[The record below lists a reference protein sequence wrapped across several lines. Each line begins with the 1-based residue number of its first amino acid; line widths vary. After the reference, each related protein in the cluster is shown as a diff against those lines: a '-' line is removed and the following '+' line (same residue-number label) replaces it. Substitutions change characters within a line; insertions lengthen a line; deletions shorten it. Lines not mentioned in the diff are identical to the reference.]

1 MNHSGEIAGMK
12 KMLTRGLLAAA
23 VSTGFAA
30 QAQTVGAQ
38 AISKPD
44 PKLVVVISVDQ
55 FSANLYAQHRGEFT
69 GGLATLSSGIVY
81 PNGYQ
86 SHAFTETCPGHSTL
100 LTGKHPNK
108 TGISA
113 NDWYDRET
121 GKTVYCLADPTVT
134 PADDPKGRA
143 VSPANMVATTYGD
156 WLKAVSPSSRVF
168 GVSGKDRGAITMS
181 GHHADGQFW
190 YQPGFGFTTWVP
202 QGQTAEQRL
211 KPVAAFNAK
220 LAADLKKH
228 PYTWDY
234 DKASAKRCKAL
245 EASYET
251 GGRQWRAAL
260 PIPAATSDADKLRD
274 LYASPYTDQ
283 ATLELAQSLRE
294 TYGLGDGPQVDVL
307 TVSLSAT
314 DFIGHRYGTRGPEM
328 CDQITRLDERLGVFL
343 KSLDKVKGGVLVVL
357 AADHGGADFVE
368 RLAGEGYD
376 SQRVLGKP
384 WIAGLN
390 AQLRKDLDLSWDP
403 LKADGGIDQIYVVGP
418 DGRTPS
424 ITDRARVTAAALVLI
439 NKDPAVAEAYDSNAI
454 LTLAAAPADAFPEEL
469 SVAERLRRSAYPG
482 RVGDI
487 LVAFKPYRVPATA
500 GTTYVSTHGSPWDY
514 DRRVPILFWW
524 KGASPHERVL
534 PLDTVDI
541 APTLAGVTHV
551 TPPTDIDGVCRPL
564 AYGSHC

>member
-1 MNHSGEIAGMK
+1 
-12 KMLTRGLLAAA
+12 MLTCGVLAAA
-23 VSTGFAA
+23 VSVGLSA
-30 QAQTVGAQ
+30 QAQVVAQ
-38 AISKPD
+38 KPD
-44 PKLVVVISVDQ
+44 PKLVVVISIDQ
-55 FSANLYAQHRGEFT
+55 FSANLYAQHRGEFV
-69 GGLATLSSGIVY
+69 GGLKTLSQGIVY

-121 GKTVYCLADPTVT
+121 GKTVYCLADPSVT

-156 WLKAVSPSSRVF
+156 WLKDVSPKSRVF

-190 YQPGFGFTTWVP
+190 YQPGFGFTTYVRE
-202 QGQTAEQRL
+202 GQTAEDRL
-211 KPVAAFNAK
+211 KPVAALNAK

-234 DKASAKRCKAL
+234 AKDSAKRCKAL
-245 EASYET
+245 EADYVT
-251 GGRQWRAAL
+251 GDRKWRAAL
-260 PIPAATSDADKLRD
+260 PGPVAADDAGKLRD
-274 LYASPYTDQ
+274 LYASPFTDA

-294 TYGLGDGPQVDVL
+294 TYGLGDGPQIDVL
-307 TVSLSAT
+307 TISLSAT

-328 CDQITRLDERLGVFL
+328 CDQIARLDERLGAFL
-343 KSLDKVKGGVLVVL
+343 KSLDKVKGGVLVAL

-368 RLAGEGYD
+368 RLHDEGYD
-376 SQRVLGKP
+376 SERVIGKP
-384 WIAGLN
+384 WVAKLSAEVR
-390 AQLRKDLDLSWDP
+390 AQLGLSWEP
-403 LKADGGIDQIYVVGP
+403 VMADGGIDQLYVVGP
-418 DGRTPS
+418 DRKTPS
-424 ITDRARVTAAALVLI
+424 ITDRARITAAALTLI
-439 NKDPAVAEAYDSNAI
+439 KRDPAVADAFDSNAI
-454 LTLAAAPADAFPEEL
+454 LTMEPAPADAAIEEL
-469 SVAERLRRSAYPG
+469 SVAERVRRSVYPG

-487 LVAFKPYRVPATA
+487 LIAFKPNRVPATA
-500 GTTYVSTHGSPWDY
+500 GATYVSTHGSPWDY

-524 KGASPHERVL
+524 KGATPHERVL

-541 APTLAGVTHV
+541 APTIAAVTGVK
-551 TPPTDIDGVCRPL
+551 PPADVDGMCRPL
-564 AYGSHC
+564 VYGQAC

>member
-1 MNHSGEIAGMK
+1 MRSGEIARMK
-12 KMLTRGLLAAA
+12 KMLTCGVLAAA
-23 VSTGFAA
+23 VSVGLAA
-30 QAQTVGAQ
+30 QAET
-38 AISKPD
+38 KPD

-69 GGLATLSSGIVY
+69 GGLATLSRGIVY

-113 NDWYDRET
+113 NDWYDRAT
-121 GKTVYCLADPTVT
+121 GKTVYCLADPSVT
-134 PADDPKGRA
+134 LADDPKGRA

-156 WLKAVSPSSRVF
+156 WLKAVSPKSRVF

-181 GHHADGQFW
+181 GHQADGQFW
-190 YQPGFGFTTWVP
+190 YQPGFGFTTYVRE
-202 QGQTAEQRL
+202 GQTAEERL
-211 KPVAAFNAK
+211 KPVVALNAK

-228 PYTWDY
+228 PFTWDY
-234 DKASAKRCKAL
+234 AKDSAKRCKAL
-245 EASYET
+245 EADYET
-251 GGRQWRAAL
+251 GGRKWHAAL
-260 PIPAATSDADKLRD
+260 PIPTAADEAGKQRD
-274 LYASPYTDQ
+274 LYASPYTDA
-283 ATLELAQSLRE
+283 ATLELAQNLRE

-328 CDQITRLDERLGVFL
+328 CDQIARLDERLGAFL

-357 AADHGGADFVE
+357 AADHGGADFAE
-368 RLAGEGYD
+368 RLHDEGYD
-376 SQRVLGKP
+376 SERVLGKP

-390 AQLRKDLDLSWDP
+390 AQLRTDLGLSWDP
-403 LKADGGIDQIYVVGP
+403 LKADGGIDQVYVVGP
-418 DGRTPS
+418 DGKTPS
-424 ITDRARVTAAALVLI
+424 VTDRARITAAALVLI
-439 NKDPAVAEAYDSNAI
+439 KRDPAVAEAFDSNVI
-454 LTLAAAPADAFPEEL
+454 LTMEAAPADAYPEEI

-487 LVAFKPYRVPATA
+487 LVAFKPNRVPATA
-500 GTTYVSTHGSPWDY
+500 GLTYVSTHGSPWDY

-541 APTLAGVTHV
+541 APTIAAATGVK
-551 TPPTDIDGVCRPL
+551 PPADVDGVCRPL
-564 AYGSHC
+564 IYGQAC

>member
-1 MNHSGEIAGMK
+1 
-12 KMLTRGLLAAA
+12 MLTCGVLAAA
-23 VSTGFAA
+23 VSVGLSA
-30 QAQTVGAQ
+30 QAQVVAQ
-38 AISKPD
+38 KPD
-44 PKLVVVISVDQ
+44 PKLVVVISIDQ
-55 FSANLYAQHRGEFT
+55 FSANLYAQHRGEFV
-69 GGLATLSSGIVY
+69 GGLKTLSQGIVY

-121 GKTVYCLADPTVT
+121 GKTVYCLADPSVT

-156 WLKAVSPSSRVF
+156 WLKDVSPKSRVF

-190 YQPGFGFTTWVP
+190 YQPGFGFTTYVRD
-202 QGQTAEQRL
+202 GQTAEDRL
-211 KPVAAFNAK
+211 KPVAALNAK

-234 DKASAKRCKAL
+234 AKDSAKRCKAL
-245 EASYET
+245 EADYVT
-251 GGRQWRAAL
+251 GDRKWRAAL
-260 PIPAATSDADKLRD
+260 PGPVATDDAGKLRD
-274 LYASPYTDQ
+274 LYASPLTDA

-307 TVSLSAT
+307 TISLSAT

-328 CDQITRLDERLGVFL
+328 CDQIARLDARLGEFL
-343 KSLDKVKGGVLVVL
+343 KSLDKVKGGVLVAL

-368 RLAGEGYD
+368 RLHDEGYD
-376 SQRVLGKP
+376 SERVIGKP
-384 WIAGLN
+384 WVAKLSAEVR
-390 AQLRKDLDLSWDP
+390 AQLGLSWEP
-403 LKADGGIDQIYVVGP
+403 VMADGGIDQLYVVGP
-418 DGRTPS
+418 DRKTPS
-424 ITDRARVTAAALVLI
+424 ITDRARITAAALTLI
-439 NKDPAVAEAYDSNAI
+439 KRDPAVADAFDSNAI
-454 LTLAAAPADAFPEEL
+454 LTMEPAPADAAIEEL
-469 SVAERLRRSAYPG
+469 SVAERVRRSVYPG

-487 LVAFKPYRVPATA
+487 LIAFKPNRVPATA
-500 GTTYVSTHGSPWDY
+500 GATYVSTHGSPWDY

-524 KGASPHERVL
+524 KGATPHERVL

-541 APTLAGVTHV
+541 APTIAAATGVK
-551 TPPTDIDGVCRPL
+551 PPADVDGVCRPL
-564 AYGSHC
+564 VYGQAC

>member
-1 MNHSGEIAGMK
+1 MA
-12 KMLTRGLLAAA
+12 AAA
-23 VSTGFAA
+23 VSVGFAA
-30 QAQTVGAQ
+30 QAET
-38 AISKPD
+38 KPA

-113 NDWYDRET
+113 NDWYDRAT
-121 GKTVYCLADPTVT
+121 GKTVYCLADPSVIL
-134 PADDPKGRA
+134 ADDPKGRA

-156 WLKAVSPSSRVF
+156 WLKEVSPKSRVF

-181 GHHADGQFW
+181 GHQADGQFW
-190 YQPGFGFTTWVP
+190 YQPGFGFTTYVRE
-202 QGQTAEQRL
+202 GQTAEERL
-211 KPVAAFNAK
+211 KPVAALNAK

-228 PYTWDY
+228 PFTWDY
-234 DKASAKRCKAL
+234 AKDSAKRCKAL
-245 EASYET
+245 EADYET
-251 GGRQWRAAL
+251 GGRKWHAGL
-260 PIPAATSDADKLRD
+260 PIPTAADDAGKQRD
-274 LYASPYTDQ
+274 LYASPYTDA
-283 ATLELAQSLRE
+283 ATLELAQGLRE

-328 CDQITRLDERLGVFL
+328 CDQIARLDDRLGVFL

-357 AADHGGADFVE
+357 AADHGGADFAE
-368 RLAGEGYD
+368 RLHDEGYD
-376 SQRVLGKP
+376 SERVIGKP

-390 AQLRKDLDLSWDP
+390 AQLRTDLGLSWDP
-403 LKADGGIDQIYVVGP
+403 LKADGGIDQVYVVGP
-418 DGRTPS
+418 DGKMPS
-424 ITDRARVTAAALVLI
+424 IIDRARVAAAALVLI
-439 NKDPAVAEAYDSNAI
+439 KRDPAVAEAFDSNVI
-454 LTLAAAPADAFPEEL
+454 LTMEAAPADAYPEEI

-500 GTTYVSTHGSPWDY
+500 GLTYVSTHGSPWDY

-524 KGASPHERVL
+524 KGATPHERVL

-541 APTLAGVTHV
+541 APTIAAATGVK
-551 TPPTDIDGVCRPL
+551 PPADVDGVCRPL
-564 AYGSHC
+564 VYGQAC

>member
-1 MNHSGEIAGMK
+1 MNHSGEIARMK
-12 KMLTRGLLAAA
+12 KMLTCGVLAAA

-30 QAQTVGAQ
+30 HAST
-38 AISKPD
+38 ISAKPD

-55 FSANLYAQHRGEFT
+55 FSANLYAQHRPEFT

-113 NDWYDRET
+113 NDWYDRAT

-143 VSPANMVATTYGD
+143 VSPANLVATTYGD
-156 WLKAVSPSSRVF
+156 WLKAVSPKSRVF

-190 YQPGFGFTTWVP
+190 YQPGFGFTTWVAP
-202 QGQTAEQRL
+202 GDTAEARL

-228 PYTWDY
+228 PFTWDY
-234 DKASAKRCKAL
+234 AKDTAKRCKAL
-245 EASYET
+245 EADYET
-251 GGRQWRAAL
+251 GGRKWTASL
-260 PIPAATSDADKLRD
+260 PIPAATSDADKQRD
-274 LYASPYTDQ
+274 LYASPYTD
-283 ATLELAQSLRE
+283 AVTLELAQTLRE

-328 CDQITRLDERLGVFL
+328 CDQIARLDAGLGAFL

-368 RLAGEGYD
+368 RLHDEGFD
-376 SQRVLGKP
+376 SERVIGKP
-384 WIAGLN
+384 WVAKLS
-390 AQLRKDLDLSWDP
+390 AEVRKELDLSWEP
-403 LKADGGIDQIYVVGP
+403 VIADGGIDQLYVVGP
-418 DGRTPS
+418 DRKTPS
-424 ITDRARVTAAALVLI
+424 ITDRARITAAALAVI
-439 NKDPAVAEAYDSNAI
+439 KRDPAVADAFDSNAI
-454 LTLAAAPADAFPEEL
+454 LTMEPAPDDASPEEL
-469 SVAERLRRSAYPG
+469 SVAERVRRSVYPG

-487 LVAFKPYRVPATA
+487 LIAFKPSRTPATA
-500 GTTYVSTHGSPWDY
+500 GPTYVSTHGSPWDY

-524 KGASPHERVL
+524 KGATPHERVL

-541 APTLAGVTHV
+541 APTIAAATGV
-551 TPPTDIDGVCRPL
+551 TPPADVDGVCRPL
-564 AYGSHC
+564 VYGQRC

>member
-1 MNHSGEIAGMK
+1 
-12 KMLTRGLLAAA
+12 MLTRGLIAAA
-23 VSTGFAA
+23 LSFGCAA
-30 QAQTVGAQ
+30 HAAT
-38 AISKPD
+38 ISAKPD

-55 FSANLYAQHRGEFT
+55 FSANLYAQHRPDFAH
-69 GGLATLSSGIVY
+69 GLKTLSEGVVY

-113 NDWYDRET
+113 NDWYDLST
-121 GKTVYCLADPTVT
+121 GKTVYCLSDSSVT

-156 WLKAVSPSSRVF
+156 WLKATSPQSRVF

-181 GHHADGQFW
+181 GHNADGQFW
-190 YQPGFGFTTWVP
+190 YQPGFGFTTWVGA
-202 QGQTAEQRL
+202 GQTADSRL
-211 KPVAAFNAK
+211 KPVAAFNAR

-228 PYTWDY
+228 PFVWTYARET
-234 DKASAKRCKAL
+234 AHRCRAL
-245 EASYET
+245 EADYET
-251 GGRQWRAAL
+251 GGRQWRAGL
-260 PIPAATSDADKLRD
+260 PIPVATDEAGRQRD

-283 ATLELAQSLRE
+283 ATLALAQTLRE
-294 TYGLGDGPQVDVL
+294 SYGLGDGPQIDVL
-307 TVSLSAT
+307 TISLSAT
-314 DFIGHRYGTRGPEM
+314 DFIGHRWGTRGPEM
-328 CDQITRLDERLGVFL
+328 CDQLARLDQRLGVFL

-357 AADHGGADFVE
+357 AADHGGADFPE

-376 SQRVLGKP
+376 SDRVIGKP

-390 AQLRKDLDLSWDP
+390 AELRKTLGLSWDP

-418 DGRTPS
+418 DGKAPS
-424 ITDRARVTAAALVLI
+424 GADRARIATAALTLVRR
-439 NKDPAVAEAYDSNAI
+439 DPAVAEAFDSNAI
-454 LTLAAAPADAFPEEL
+454 LTLPPPPADTAIEEL
-469 SVAERLRRSAYPG
+469 SVAERVRRSAYPG

-487 LVAFKPYRVPATA
+487 LIAFKPNRVPATA
-500 GTTYVSTHGSPWDY
+500 GPTYVSTHGSPWDY

-524 KGASPHERVL
+524 KGATPHERVL

-541 APTLAGVTHV
+541 APTIAAVTGVK
-551 TPPTDIDGVCRPL
+551 PPADIDGVCRPL
-564 AYGSHC
+564 VYGRAC

>member
-1 MNHSGEIAGMK
+1 MK
-12 KMLTRGLLAAA
+12 KMLAFGVMAAA
-23 VSTGFAA
+23 VSVGFAA
-30 QAQTVGAQ
+30 QAET
-38 AISKPD
+38 KPD
-44 PKLVVVISVDQ
+44 PKLVVVISIDQ
-55 FSANLYAQHRGEFT
+55 FSANLYAQHRGEFV
-69 GGLATLSSGIVY
+69 GGLKTLSEGIVY

-113 NDWYDRET
+113 NDWYDRAT
-121 GKTVYCLADPTVT
+121 GKTVYCLADPNAT

-156 WLKAVSPSSRVF
+156 WLKAASPKSRVF

-181 GHHADGQFW
+181 GHVADGQFW
-190 YQPGFGFTTWVP
+190 YQPGFGFTTWVGE
-202 QGQTAEQRL
+202 GQTAEQRL

-220 LAADLKKH
+220 LAADLKAH
-228 PYTWDY
+228 PFVWDY
-234 DKASAKRCKAL
+234 AKSPLDAVTGGGSAKRCKAL

-251 GGRQWRAAL
+251 GGRKWRAAL
-260 PIPAATSDADKLRD
+260 PIAAATSEADKQRD
-274 LYASPYTDQ
+274 LYASPYTD
-283 ATLELAQSLRE
+283 AVTLELAQSLRE

-307 TVSLSAT
+307 TISLSAT

-328 CDQITRLDERLGVFL
+328 CDQIARLDARLGEFL
-343 KSLDKVKGGVLVVL
+343 KSLDKVKGGVLVAL
-357 AADHGGADFVE
+357 AADHGGADFPE

-376 SQRVLGKP
+376 SERVIGKS
-384 WIAGLN
+384 WVAGLN
-390 AQLRKDLDLSWDP
+390 AQLRKELDLSWDP
-403 LKADGGIDQIYVVGP
+403 LMADGGIDQIYVVGP
-418 DGRTPS
+418 DRKAPS
-424 ITDRARVTAAALVLI
+424 ITDRARITAAALPLI
-439 NKDPAVAEAYDSNAI
+439 RRDPAVAEAFDSNVI
-454 LTLAAAPADAFPEEL
+454 LTMEAAPADAYPEEI

-500 GTTYVSTHGSPWDY
+500 GATYVSTHGSPWDY

-524 KGASPHERVL
+524 KGATPHERVL

-541 APTLAGVTHV
+541 APTIAAVTGVKAPADV
-551 TPPTDIDGVCRPL
+551 DGVCKSL
-564 AYGSHC
+564 VYGQAC

>member
-1 MNHSGEIAGMK
+1 
-12 KMLTRGLLAAA
+12 MLTCGVLAAA
-23 VSTGFAA
+23 LSTGFAV
-30 QAQTVGAQ
+30 QASTIA
-38 AISKPD
+38 AKPE

-55 FSANLYAQHRGEFT
+55 FSANLYAQHRGEFV
-69 GGLATLSSGIVY
+69 GGLATLSQGVVY

-113 NDWYDRET
+113 NDWYDLAT

-134 PADDPKGRA
+134 LADDPKGRA

-156 WLKAVSPSSRVF
+156 WLKTVSPKSRVF

-181 GHHADGQFW
+181 GHQADGAFW
-190 YQPGFGFTTWVP
+190 YQPGFGFTTFVRD
-202 QGQTAEQRL
+202 GQTAAERL

-220 LAADLKKH
+220 LAAELTKH
-228 PYTWDY
+228 PFTWDY
-234 DKASAKRCKAL
+234 DKASAKRCKTL
-245 EASYET
+245 EADYET
-251 GGRQWRAAL
+251 GGRQWRSAL
-260 PIPAATSDADKLRD
+260 PIPAVADEAGQQRD

-283 ATLELAQSLRE
+283 VTLELAQSLRE

-328 CDQITRLDERLGVFL
+328 CDQIARLDERLGAFL

-357 AADHGGADFVE
+357 AADHGGADFAE
-368 RLAGEGYD
+368 RLAGEGYGTE
-376 SQRVLGKP
+376 RVIGKP
-384 WIAGLN
+384 WIAKLN
-390 AQLRKDLDLSWDP
+390 AQLRGDLGLSWDP
-403 LKADGGIDQIYVVGP
+403 LIADGGIDQIYVVGP
-418 DGRTPS
+418 DRKAPS
-424 ITDRARVTAAALVLI
+424 PADRARVTAAALALI
-439 NKDPAVAEAYDSNAI
+439 DKDPAVAEAVDSNVL
-454 LTLAAAPADAFPEEL
+454 LTMAAAPADTSPEEL
-469 SVAERLRRSAYPG
+469 SVTERLRRSVYPG

-487 LVAFKPYRVPATA
+487 VVAFKPNRVPATA
-500 GTTYVSTHGSPWDY
+500 GATYVSTHGSPWDY

-524 KGASPHERVL
+524 KGATPHERVL

-541 APTLAGVTHV
+541 APTLAAVTGV
-551 TPPTDIDGVCRPL
+551 TPPADVDGVCRPL
-564 AYGSHC
+564 VYGQHC